1 MKLLLAGETFV
12 ATTLDA
18 VGGDALTSA
27 TSTNGAT
34 AFNAALA
41 AEGITV
47 PQRLH
52 PAVVHPI
59 FAGVEGP
66 LPPILGMN
74 KLDFRNDCS
83 SRLLATCYYRGH
95 GLAAASGSQPRSRP
109 HARLGDRHRA
119 ALAVAGFS
127 RWPLYGKMMANM
139 VRWLAGI
146 E

>member
-12 ATTLDA
+12 ATTSAA

-27 TSTNGAT
+27 TSINGAT

-52 PAVVHPI
+52 PAVVPPDLRRRGGAVADHPGHEQ
-59 FAGVEGP
+59 AGFQERRFIP
-66 LPPILGMN
+66 SACDLH
-74 KLDFRNDCS
+74 
-83 SRLLATCYYRGH
+83 YRGL
-95 GLAAASGSQPRSRP
+95 GLAAARGSQPRSRP

-127 RWPLYGKMMANM
+127 RWPVYGKLMANM

>member
-83 SRLLATCYYRGH
+83 SRLLATCYYRGTDWP
-95 GLAAASGSQPRSRP
+95 L
-109 HARLGDRHRA
+109 
-119 ALAVAGFS
+119 LAVRNPGRGRTLAWATDIGPHWLSQDFLGGRS
-127 RWPLYGKMMANM
+127 TAN
-139 VRWLAGI
+139 
-146 E
+146 